1 MLTNSVIKSLA
12 ISAFFIVGVHGVSAQ
27 NISNNVGIGTV
38 TPERSAVLDV
48 NTVGVPTLG
57 VLPKGILVPR
67 MNQIQRDLME
77 SYYNDSL
84 PDGLMIYET
93 DEGKFWYYQHE
104 SPQPLSAPYGDWV
117 ELSVAGGVNSSMPQ
131 GGIIMWS
138 GTNASIPVGWN
149 LCDGSNGTPDLTDK
163 FVVSVANA
171 GENPGLT
178 TQGVSVVS
186 TIVSPDKR
194 FYKVAFIQKL

>member
-1 MLTNSVIKSLA
+1 MLSNPVSKLIALA
-12 ISAFFIVGVHGVSAQ
+12 AIIICSFQAVSAQ
-27 NISNNVGIGTV
+27 NITNNVGIGTV
-38 TPERSAVLDV
+38 TPEPSAVLDV
-48 NTVGVPTLG
+48 STVGSPTLG

-67 MNQIQRDLME
+67 LNQIQRDLME
-77 SYYNDSL
+77 TYYNDTL

-93 DEGKFWYYQHE
+93 DEGKFWYYRHD
-104 SPQPLSAPYGDWV
+104 SPQPATVPFGEWV
-117 ELSVAGGVNSSMPQ
+117 EMSIAGGVNNSMPQ

-178 TQGVSVVS
+178 TQGVSVVN